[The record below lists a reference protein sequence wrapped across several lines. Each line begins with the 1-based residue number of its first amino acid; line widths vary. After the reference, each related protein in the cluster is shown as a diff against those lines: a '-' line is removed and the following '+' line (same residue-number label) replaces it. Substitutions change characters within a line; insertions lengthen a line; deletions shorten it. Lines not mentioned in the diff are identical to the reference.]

1 MPIADVGFAYA
12 SGIYQLNSNEHICSK
27 SYAIHNKI
35 ACKMTHPDD
44 SESQNRDEISD
55 LKSEEIRNSFVFQM
69 SSVHRIILFQAKHV
83 INTNEKMS
91 LTFGPAPR
99 QKKILFLVFVWLF
112 VCGIFNTVN
121 AYHCTSQSHVFFHWM
136 WFLCVCWGET
146 KNNSSIC
153 RICVNFF
160 LAYNAK
166 HLCGKQRG

>member
-27 SYAIHNKI
+27 SYAIHIKI

-69 SSVHRIILFQAKHV
+69 SSVHRIIHFQAKHV

-99 QKKILFLVFVWLF
+99 QKKNT
-112 VCGIFNTVN
+112 IFGLRL
-121 AYHCTSQSHVFFHWM
+121 A
-136 WFLCVCWGET
+136 
-146 KNNSSIC
+146 
-153 RICVNFF
+153 ICVWHIQ
-160 LAYNAK
+160 Y
-166 HLCGKQRG
+166 GKCLSLHITIPCVFPLNVISVCMLRRDQK